1 MSNKPRSLEI
11 DEDVA
16 FQQKEWIFQRIGV
29 AALFLFVLAAF
40 LGLTGMG
47 GPLSHGEAGDSNGPL
62 HVEYE
67 RFVRRGS
74 FSKLTLHVRG
84 ATGAIRFWVSAPYLE
99 QVQID
104 SIVPRPDLESVE
116 TNRHLYVIRAGS
128 PDVTVTLNVEHEKA
142 GRVEAEVG
150 LVDGPS
156 VRFTQFSIF

>member
-16 FQQKEWIFQRIGV
+16 FQQKEWKFQRIGL
-29 AALFLFVLAAF
+29 AALFLFVLAAL

-62 HVEYE
+62 HVEYQ

-74 FSKLTLHVRG
+74 SSKMTLHLRG
-84 ATGAIRFWVSAPYLE
+84 ATGAIRFWVSAHYLE
-99 QVQID
+99 HVQID
-104 SIVPRPDLESVE
+104 SVAPAPDLESVE
-116 TNRHLYVIRAGS
+116 TDRHIYVIRAGS
-128 PDVTVTLNVEHEKA
+128 PDVSVTVNVNYEEA
-142 GRVEAEVG
+142 GRLEAEVG